1 MQQMY
6 PYGRANPRRQDHMYM
21 LSDQGGKPYVVN
33 LARVVRQNNTFRT
46 ALWTG
51 DHLQLTIMSIK
62 PGDDIG
68 LEIHPDDDQM
78 IGVEDGTAIV
88 QMGPHKDKLTF
99 RAEVSSGY
107 AIFVPA
113 GTWHNIINTGRRP
126 LKVFSV
132 YAPPHHPFGTIHET
146 KADAEADEH
155 KY

>member
-1 MQQMY
+1 
-6 PYGRANPRRQDHMYM
+6 
-21 LSDQGGKPYVVN
+21 
-33 LARVVRQNNTFRT
+33 
-46 ALWTG
+46 
-51 DHLQLTIMSIK
+51 
-62 PGDDIG
+62 